1 VSELSPVSRRERE
14 KLQRRRAILDAA
26 ERIFALRGFHGA
38 SMDQI
43 AQEAEFAPG
52 TLYLYFKDKNQ
63 LYSALF
69 RRKLTEMVE
78 GIEEA
83 GRSVSDPLEG
93 LQKAIRAQCEFNDR
107 NREFF
112 EVLRRHH
119 PGEQN
124 PDEDWEAVHQII
136 QRHHAALYRLVECA
150 QERGLIRPGN
160 SRAFANVLLGA
171 VIHTTHELG
180 FNGTPLTDEPEFI
193 FDLFLNGARLHGAPH
208 PMP

>member
-1 VSELSPVSRRERE
+1 MSEISPVSRRERE
-14 KLQRRRAILDAA
+14 KLQRRQAILDAA
-26 ERIFALRGFHGA
+26 ERVIALRGFHGA

-63 LYSALF
+63 LYAVLF
-69 RRKLTEMVE
+69 LRKLTEMVE
-78 GIEEA
+78 EIEEA
-83 GRSVSDPLEG
+83 GRSVSDPLDG
-93 LQKAIRAQCEFNDR
+93 LRKAIRAQFEFNDR

-112 EVLRRHH
+112 EVLMRHR

-124 PDEDWEAVHQII
+124 PDENWVAVHQII

-150 QERGLIRPGN
+150 QELGFIRTGD
-160 SRAFANVLLGA
+160 SRAYANALLGA
-171 VIHTTHELG
+171 VIHTSHELV
-180 FNGTPLTDEPEFI
+180 FTHTPLTGEPEFI
-193 FDLFLNGARLHGAPH
+193 FNLFLNGARLHQAPQ

>member
-14 KLQRRRAILDAA
+14 KLQRRQAILDAA
-26 ERIFALRGFHGA
+26 ERVFAARGFHGA

-69 RRKLTEMVE
+69 LRKLTAMVE
-78 GIEEA
+78 EIEEA
-83 GRSVSDPLEG
+83 GRSVSDPLDG
-93 LQKAIRAQCEFNDR
+93 LHRAIRAQFEFNDR

-112 EVLRRHH
+112 EVLMRHH

-124 PDEDWEAVHQII
+124 PDENWEAVHQII

-150 QERGLIRPGN
+150 QGLGLIRPGD
-160 SRAFANVLLGA
+160 SRAYSNMLLGA
-171 VIHTTHELG
+171 VIHTSHDLAFTH
-180 FNGTPLTDEPEFI
+180 TPLTGEPEFV
-193 FDLFLNGARLHGAPH
+193 FNLFLNGARLQETP
-208 PMP
+208 PSMP